1 MSSDPSRPSG
11 NNVVFPGGSADSRT
25 GWKAI
30 AAGTAVAQFS
40 YWPAVSAVVGAPDS
54 GADGTRMLTLGF
66 AVMPLVFITVAFG
79 SRHPRAPAAVLRA
92 MGLFIVVGLPLALWH
107 VGVGLVV
114 GYGAGTIAAL
124 RRPERIRSHVGRVV
138 AVTLAGVYVF
148 IAGAVATSV
157 GLLAGALVALAA
169 VGVADAVAVRRGGDA
184 DSRDNN
190 LRSP

>member
-1 MSSDPSRPSG
+1 MSSDPGRPS
-11 NNVVFPGGSADSRT
+11 NRNVVFPAGPAGPGTR
-25 GWKAI
+25 WKAI

-40 YWPAVSAVVGAPDS
+40 YWPAVSAVVGAPD
-54 GADGTRMLTLGF
+54 GAADGTRMLTLGF

-107 VGVGLVV
+107 VVVGLVA

-124 RRPERIRSHVGRVV
+124 RRPEGIRSHVDRAV

-148 IAGAVATSV
+148 IAGAVATGV
-157 GLLAGALVALAA
+157 GLFVGALVALPA
-169 VGVADAVAVRRGGDA
+169 VGVADGLAVRRRGDA
-184 DSRDNN
+184 EVRDNN

>member
-11 NNVVFPGGSADSRT
+11 NNVLFPGASAGSRT

-138 AVTLAGVYVF
+138 AVTLAGLYVF

-169 VGVADAVAVRRGGDA
+169 VGVADAVAVRRVG
-184 DSRDNN
+184 
-190 LRSP
+190 